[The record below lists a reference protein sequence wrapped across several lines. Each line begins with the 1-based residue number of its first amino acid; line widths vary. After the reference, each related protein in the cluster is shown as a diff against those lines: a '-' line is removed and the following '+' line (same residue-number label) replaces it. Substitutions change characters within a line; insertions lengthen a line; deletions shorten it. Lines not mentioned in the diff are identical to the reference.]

1 MFKKVK
7 MPQMQLCTC
16 CDGGGLCPCL
26 IVCCNYLWKQEWR
39 LLLLPLHTC
48 NEMSII
54 LPLII
59 ALFQSVR
66 AVCVWLCDWGELH
79 GRPLGFQWAGLST
92 CCWFDFSYLFTLRQ
106 MHKNHRLGFYIICGV
121 TGVILISDYS
131 YKCDDIALTRLTCA
145 GFALFF
151 FALSKDTVFSFSL
164 QRLSKLT
171 FRYCSSIGTAWY

>member
-1 MFKKVK
+1 
-7 MPQMQLCTC
+7 MQVCLCGE
-16 CDGGGLCPCL
+16 GGGPWPCL
-26 IVCCNYLWKQEWR
+26 IECCNYLWKQEC
-39 LLLLPLHTC
+39 LLLLLLYTC

-92 CCWFDFSYLFTLRQ
+92 CCWFDFSYLFALFRSVANAE
-106 MHKNHRLGFYIICGV
+106 NHRLGFYIISGV

-131 YKCDDIALTRLTCA
+131 YKCDDIGLTRLT
-145 GFALFF
+145 F
-151 FALSKDTVFSFSL
+151 FALSVDTGFSFSSP
-164 QRLSKLT
+164 RPSK
-171 FRYCSSIGTAWY
+171 FMFW